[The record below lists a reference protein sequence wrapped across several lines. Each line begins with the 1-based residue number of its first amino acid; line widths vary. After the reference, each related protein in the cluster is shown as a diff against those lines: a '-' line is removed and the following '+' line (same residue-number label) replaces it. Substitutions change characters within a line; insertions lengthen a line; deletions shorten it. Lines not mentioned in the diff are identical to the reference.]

1 MNKILKLTKNFSNI
15 KYIYSSVSRTTPI
28 ACNNWISNSSEFQIR
43 KYSTEVEKAKT
54 AKWNKNEGT
63 IFDKIISK
71 ELKAEIIHEDDRCM
85 AFLDVN
91 PQAPV
96 HFLVIPKRRIPMLDE
111 SSPEDIELLGHLILT
126 AKNLAKER
134 APDGYRLVINN
145 GVNGCQSVYHLHI
158 HIVGG
163 RQLNW
168 PPG

>member
-1 MNKILKLTKNFSNI
+1 
-15 KYIYSSVSRTTPI
+15 
-28 ACNNWISNSSEFQIR
+28 
-43 KYSTEVEKAKT
+43 
-54 AKWNKNEGT
+54 
-63 IFDKIISK
+63 
-71 ELKAEIIHEDDRCM
+71 M

-111 SSPEDIELLGHLILT
+111 SSPEDSEVCLSFYKILFILNKTIFQLLGHLILT

-145 GVNGCQSVYHLHI
+145 GINGCQSVYHLHI

-163 RQLNW
+163 RQLTW